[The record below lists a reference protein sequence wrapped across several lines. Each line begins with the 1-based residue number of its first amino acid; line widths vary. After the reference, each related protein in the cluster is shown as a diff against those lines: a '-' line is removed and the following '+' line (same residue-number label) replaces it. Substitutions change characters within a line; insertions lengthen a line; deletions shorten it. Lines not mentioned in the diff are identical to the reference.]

1 MLDETDHVGEGQ
13 DARFGQVVGV
23 QAELAV
29 SVFNAHVGG
38 PSVCLDGQCEQ
49 VAGVGAVPH
58 QEGALRHL
66 LQMLLGLAG
75 GDGAP
80 VPTWKNMR
88 ERIC

>member
-29 SVFNAHVGG
+29 SVFDAHVGG
-38 PSVCLDGQCEQ
+38 PSVRLDRQCEQ